1 MPTLAVATDF
11 STRSD
16 RALRRATL
24 LARRH
29 GGDLMLVHVID
40 DDQPVRIV
48 DALHREARALLEELE
63 KTVSEVDGIACRSEI
78 RLGEP
83 FQQIDAAAVEIE
95 ACLLVMGPHRRQVL
109 RDQFRG
115 TTVERTI
122 RRARVPLLVANAVPA
137 GEYGRVLLTT
147 RMEPGAAEPLRQ
159 ALDLKMLGGS
169 EYLLLHVYDSPGSD
183 MLGRSLAPGQ
193 ERLAQEHEIQAKFA
207 SDVLAFAAAAG
218 LGAARPIA
226 RPTHGRTEADILRI
240 SREESADLI
249 VVSRA
254 EKGILETILLGS
266 VAEGVLRDAE
276 QDVLVMPRGS

>member
-24 LARRH
+24 LAKRH
-29 GGDLMLVHVID
+29 GADLMLVHVID

-48 DALHREARALLEELE
+48 DALHREARALLDELE
-63 KTVSEVDGIACRSEI
+63 KTVSEMDGIECRSEI

-83 FQQIDAAAVEIE
+83 FHQIDAAAVEIE
-95 ACLLVMGPHRRQVL
+95 ARLLILGPHRRQVL

-122 RRARVPLLVANAVPA
+122 RRSRVPVLVTNAVPA
-137 GEYGRVLLTT
+137 GDYGRVLLTAT
-147 RMEPGAAEPLRQ
+147 LEPGSAEPMAR
-159 ALDLKMLGGS
+159 ALDLKMLAGS
-169 EYLLLHVYDSPGSD
+169 ELLLLHVYDSLGSD

-193 ERLAQEHEIQAKFA
+193 ERLAQEHEVQSKFA
-207 SDVLAFAAAAG
+207 SDIRAFAAESG
-218 LGAARPIA
+218 LGAARAIA

-240 SREESADLI
+240 SREEAADLI
-249 VVSRA
+249 VVSPA
-254 EKGILETILLGS
+254 EKGIVESILLGS

-276 QDVLVMPRGS
+276 QDVLVIPRAP